1 MPRKSRKNSRSRS
14 LRKTSMIRRRSGSRR
29 KSQGGS
35 RSRDCSPVSRR
46 KVCGPRRSCKY
57 PRAWSRR
64 ELIRYSRNKDIR
76 RKDRKR
82 IPGMDKTQLCSLL
95 GLASFD
101 DVSRYRVIGGRLC
114 GADRSRYNDAWSM
127 KELVPL
133 AKEMGVAYSSKD
145 KFRLCEDISKAQ
157 KAANISSQDIE
168 LPFRERELAEDIF
181 YVGSPKFIAPF
192 VYYLKR
198 KHDNADFYIS
208 EKFSDDFYLGIEY
221 DCVTNAVVIKEDLVK
236 QIRDGR
242 KRFFVVYTRLD
253 NKGTGHVNT
262 LFYDR
267 EEGTVTLYEPLGKY
281 KKCDKKR
288 FEDFIAG
295 FFKVYFKA
303 KFVPSSSVCPKLG
316 PQKLAAQQRKQHGLR
331 PNLERHGLCAVF
343 NMLTIDLRLGNPGLT
358 LAEVVA
364 KLLKEMSNMEYSM
377 ERYIYVYI
385 DNVLEYK
392 TMFRDEA
399 KRRGVN
405 YYKLIYDSCL
415 GSEIKA

>member
-1 MPRKSRKNSRSRS
+1 
-14 LRKTSMIRRRSGSRR
+14 
-29 KSQGGS
+29 
-35 RSRDCSPVSRR
+35 
-46 KVCGPRRSCKY
+46 
-57 PRAWSRR
+57 
-64 ELIRYSRNKDIR
+64 
-76 RKDRKR
+76 
-82 IPGMDKTQLCSLL
+82 MDKTQLCSLL
-95 GLASFD
+95 GIASFE
-101 DVSRYRVIGGRLC
+101 DVSRYSVVSGRLC
-114 GADRSRYNDAWSM
+114 GADKSRHNDAWSM

-133 AKEMGVAYSSKD
+133 AKEMGISYSSKD
-145 KFRLCEDISKAQ
+145 KVQLCEDISKVQ
-157 KAANISSQDIE
+157 KASNISNQDIN
-168 LPFRERELAEDIF
+168 LPFREKDLAEDIF
-181 YVGSPKFIAPF
+181 YVGSPRFIAPF
-192 VYYLKR
+192 VYYLKK
-198 KHDNADFYIS
+198 KHIGNADFYIS
-208 EKFSDDFYLGIEY
+208 EQFSDDFYLGIEY

-236 QIRDGR
+236 QIKSGQ

-267 EEGTVTLYEPLGKY
+267 ADNTVTLYEPLGRY

-303 KFVPSSSVCPKLG
+303 KFVPSSSVCPRVG
-316 PQKLAAQQRKQHGLR
+316 PQRLAAHQRKQYGLR

-343 NMLTIDLRLGNPGLT
+343 NLLTIDLRLSNPGLT

-364 KLLKEMSNMEYSM
+364 KLLRELSNMEYSM

-392 TMFRDEA
+392 TMFRDDA

-405 YYKLIYDSCL
+405 YYRLIYDSCL
-415 GSEIKA
+415 GLE